1 MVKDDKRRLIASLEI
16 VTGVGLI
23 LFWIAFFTVGLAPE
37 KAPPCYFAYENSF
50 PLPDGILAVL
60 LLAAGILLMRSNRA
74 GRTLSLI
81 GAGALI
87 FLGLLDFSFNL
98 QNGIYLTSVVDL
110 VLNALI
116 NLWCVGFGLAACIST
131 GRMEN

>member
-1 MVKDDKRRLIASLEI
+1 MVKDDKSRLVASLEI

-37 KAPPCYFAYENSF
+37 NATPCYFAYEHSF
-50 PLPDGILAVL
+50 PLPDVILAVAL
-60 LLAAGILLMRSNRA
+60 LTAGILLMRSNPA
-74 GRTLSLI
+74 GRSLSLI
-81 GAGALI
+81 CAGALI

-98 QNGIYLTSVVDL
+98 QNGIYLASVIDL

-116 NLWCVGFGLAACIST
+116 NLWCVGFGLAACIVI
-131 GRMEN
+131 GKMEN